1 MSFPLLGEAN
11 IFIVDFS
18 FEYLIALS
26 NKLEKTVINLSSSPI
41 TSLTISKLI
50 SRLIFFF
57 F

>member
-41 TSLTISKLI
+41 TSLTLPKLI
-50 SRLIFFF
+50 SRLIFF
-57 F
+57 